1 MTKYNGKEID
11 FITKGHCYLFVFVC
25 LIFFYILFSFYNDL

>member
-25 LIFFYILFSFYNDL
+25 LIFFLYFILVLQ